1 MKFFCLIIFFLCCSA
16 ISFAQR
22 NLNFLSDEMF
32 FNSKNMSSDSTIDT
46 KLSFQE
52 KPINYTKVSLVVGTY
67 LATLTTIHIYE
78 LNAWWKGFRKPFH
91 FQEDLVYGRSVD
103 KVGHFWSGNILAEL
117 LTGSLQWGN
126 VSEEQSIYYGAIGGS
141 VFQLFVEVEDGFSSW
156 GFDRVDAAADI
167 LGGFYPVIQYHYPF
181 FQHLQPH
188 PQPMLVRYILLI
200 YSEFLRLFPLLL

>member
-1 MKFFCLIIFFLCCSA
+1 
-16 ISFAQR
+16 
-22 NLNFLSDEMF
+22 
-32 FNSKNMSSDSTIDT
+32 MSSDSTIDT

-167 LGGFYPVIQYHYPF
+167 LGGFYPVLQYHYPF
-181 FQHLQPH
+181 FRDVTFSASYYPRQLNNPGDIAGQKHIIVDDYEGQTFWLD
-188 PQPMLVRYILLI
+188 IK
-200 YSEFLRLFPLLL
+200 SKKLFSLTEKSIFPSFTIKDVTSV